1 MIKYN
6 LLNNFYKIII
16 LFLILDKNFN
26 EMVNVLVFKHFRMI
40 HLLFDYF
47 IIYRR
52 GDVPPAWAA
61 FSE

>member
-16 LFLILDKNFN
+16 LFLILDKNFD

-47 IIYRR
+47 INIQKR
-52 GDVPPAWAA
+52 
-61 FSE
+61 